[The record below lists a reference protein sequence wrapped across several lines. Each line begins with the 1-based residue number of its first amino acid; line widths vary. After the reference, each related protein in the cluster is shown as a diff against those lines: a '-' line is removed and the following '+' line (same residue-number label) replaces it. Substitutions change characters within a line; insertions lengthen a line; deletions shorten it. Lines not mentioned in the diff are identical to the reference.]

1 MLDLNGMTKADLCNL
16 AAMDESIKVSMKMR
30 KAEIIATML
39 QATGLDQDSEGESET
54 TTEAYVYPTVNDPAT
69 PVGGYALHLEDME
82 VGIGTDGVATEDMG
96 TAMVKTMEAFYQ
108 TLDTTDD
115 KVRFVKTK
123 DGKIKGAAP
132 RLLCASVLGFT
143 TEDLGEVK
151 TWATRSNLMIFGTTT
166 GGTGR
171 QADLEQQAAGVAN
184 LTVRNAEGI
193 ACPVLRP
200 TGKRLPFAVPV
211 TRAMKAIAVF
221 YRDSREKHE
230 AIKDL
235 KGYGVLGVVPSGK
248 TYAVQSFVTPEQ
260 IAKVLVKLGVG
271 LPSQASDSYDGL
283 ANTAKPLV
291 LIPARDPAAAA
302 VLEADGWDDERI
314 NAGVA
319 ALSLSKY
326 RLAAAR
332 ASGRKVRDMDESARI
347 AQDGRHHEWSLRDSG
362 EGDLADTIAAT
373 ARAAR

>member
-1 MLDLNGMTKADLCNL
+1 MLELTGLTKAELCNL
-16 AAMDESIKVSMKMR
+16 AAMDSSIKVSMNMR

-39 QATGLDQDSEGESET
+39 QATGLDSEGESET
-54 TTEAYVYPTVNDPAT
+54 TTEDYVYPTVTTAAT

-82 VGIGTDGVATEDMG
+82 VGIGLCGVATEAMG
-96 TAMVKTMEAFYQ
+96 SSMVKTMEEFYP

-132 RLLCASVLGFT
+132 RLLCASILGFT
-143 TEDLGEVK
+143 TEDLGKVK
-151 TWATRSNLMIFGTTT
+151 TWATRTNLMIFGTTT
-166 GGTGR
+166 GAAGR
-171 QADLEQQAAGVAN
+171 QADLEQQAEGVAN

-211 TRAMKAIAVF
+211 TRAMKAIAVY

-235 KGYGVLGVVPSGK
+235 KGYGATQLGVAPSGK
-248 TYAVQSFVTPEQ
+248 GHAVTAYVTPEQ
-260 IAKVLVKLGVG
+260 IAKVLVRLGVG

-283 ANTAKPLV
+283 ADTAKPLV

-302 VLEADGWDDERI
+302 VLEADGWDDDRI

-319 ALSLSKY
+319 ALSLSKF

-347 AQDGRHHEWSLRDSG
+347 AQDGRHHEWSLRDAG

>member
-16 AAMDESIKVSMKMR
+16 AAMDSSIKVSMKMR
-30 KAEIIATML
+30 KAEIIATL
-39 QATGLDQDSEGESET
+39 IQATGLDSEEESET
-54 TTEAYVYPTVNDPAT
+54 TTETYVYPTVNDPAT
-69 PVGGYALHLEDME
+69 PVGGYAIHLEDVE

-96 TAMVKTMEAFYQ
+96 KSMVQTMEATYASV
-108 TLDTTDD
+108 DTTDD

-132 RLLCASVLGFT
+132 RLLCASILGFT
-143 TEDLGEVK
+143 TEDLGKVK

-166 GGTGR
+166 GAAGR
-171 QADLEQQAAGVAN
+171 QADLEQQAGGVAN
-184 LTVRNAEGI
+184 LTVRNAEGVQ
-193 ACPVLRP
+193 CPVIRP

-211 TRAMKAIAVF
+211 SRAMKAIAVF

-230 AIKDL
+230 AIKNL
-235 KGYGVLGVVPSGK
+235 KGYGATQLGVAPSGK
-248 TYAVQSFVTPEQ
+248 SYAVTAYVTPEQ
-260 IAKVLVKLGVG
+260 IAKVLVNLGVG
-271 LPSQASDSYDGL
+271 LPSQASDTYDGL

-319 ALSLSKY
+319 ALSLSKF

-332 ASGRKVRDMDESARI
+332 ATGRKVRAMDESARI
-347 AQDGRHHEWSLRDSG
+347 AQDGRHHEWSLRDAG